1 MKKIVLLMHTSL
13 DGFVAG
19 PTGEMDWINIK
30 DGIFDEAT
38 KVTDRADTALYGRNT
53 YDMMDAYWPTAAD
66 KPNAGKHDIEH
77 SRWYNSVTKIVISKS
92 MESVQKPKTK
102 VISRDLAQE
111 IKKLKQGPGKD
122 IAIFGS
128 PGACH
133 SLMQENLI
141 DEYIILINPVLLG
154 TGIPLFK
161 GIEKLTKLKLVSS
174 KVLESAVVVTHYCA
188 KDLQSVDG

>member
-1 MKKIVLLMHTSL
+1 MKKIVLLMHTTL

-19 PTGEMDWINIK
+19 PNGEMDWVNVREE
-30 DGIFDEAT
+30 IFGEAT

-53 YDMMDAYWPTAAD
+53 YDIMEGYWPTAAD
-66 KPNAGKHDIEH
+66 QPNATKHDIEH
-77 SRWYNSVTKIVISKS
+77 SQWYNSVTKIVISRT
-92 MESVQKPKTK
+92 MEGTQKPKTK
-102 VISRDLAQE
+102 VISNDLAQQ

-141 DEYIILINPVLLG
+141 DEYILLINPVLLG

-174 KVLESAVVVTHYCA
+174 KVLESAVVMAHYQCN
-188 KDLQSVDG
+188 S